1 MLNFPPNKEN
11 KKIELWVSSQ
21 RFDVSF
27 DWIKLS
33 LMTDLLC
40 VSMTEKTGQCSTF
53 FTDFFFLFLDLTL
66 TPKF

>member
-1 MLNFPPNKEN
+1 M
-11 KKIELWVSSQ
+11 IELWVSSQ

-53 FTDFFFLFLDLTL
+53 FTDFSSIFRSNADSQVLIKKCLF
-66 TPKF
+66 

>member
-11 KKIELWVSSQ
+11 KMIELSSSSQ

-53 FTDFFFLFLDLTL
+53 FY
-66 TPKF
+66 